1 MPLEGSER
9 YLRVS
14 DEIQPL
20 LAMLDLYTDGF
31 GPYHPDT
38 LAVAQKLAI
47 AFWRAG
53 DIDKAV
59 SLLDQAVDHLTST
72 FGEEHPMRVDVL
84 STLGEIMFEQR
95 HLEQAGMILRE
106 VLDYCI
112 RRSGANHASSL
123 AAKGSLAAALFDLGH
138 EEEADSLEREA
149 FESARA
155 HLGKTHPVTCVLAW
169 NRTLM
174 YERRRDPASARE
186 VIVNELVWL
195 LAEDTSRLEA
205 DQNAIRTMLAER
217 LCWDAARAC

>member
-1 MPLEGSER
+1 VSE
-9 YLRVS
+9 LHLVES
-14 DEIQPL
+14 GQIQPL
-20 LAMLDLYTDGF
+20 AALLDSYTDRF

-38 LAVAQKLAI
+38 LAVVKELAI

-59 SLLDQAVDHLTST
+59 GLLDQALDYLTST
-72 FGEEHPMRVDVL
+72 FGEEHPVRVDIL

-106 VLDYCI
+106 VLDCCV

-138 EEEADSLEREA
+138 EEEAGFLEREA
-149 FESARA
+149 FESAQV
-155 HLGKTHPVTCVLAW
+155 HLGKTHPVTSVLAW

-174 YERRRDPASARE
+174 YERRRDPDSARE
-186 VIVNELVWL
+186 VTVNELVWL
-195 LAEDTSRLEA
+195 LAEDPSRLEA
-205 DQNAIRTMLAER
+205 DQNAIRIMLAER
-217 LCWDAARAC
+217 LDWDGAREC